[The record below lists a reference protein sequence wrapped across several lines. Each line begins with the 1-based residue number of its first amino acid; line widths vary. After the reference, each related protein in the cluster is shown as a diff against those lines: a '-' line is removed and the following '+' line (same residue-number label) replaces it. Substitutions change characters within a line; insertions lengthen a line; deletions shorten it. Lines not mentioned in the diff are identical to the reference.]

1 MGLLHSAV
9 AQWLST
15 VFWFLFG
22 WVSLISEETWL
33 PISGHHLIS
42 MFHLPPKIPFF
53 SLVCICVVICDSW
66 GYEPCS
72 KHLLDQEDV
81 DMVNSL
87 DKEKGI
93 TLEDFKLI
101 KMHMANCM
109 ISFFSSF
116 FNLYH
121 TCIYSPYATA
131 LFCSLTF
138 CFWLLHM
145 IIIRLRVDVVSGSEF
160 VVAAVI
166 LSFVC

>member
-15 VFWFLFG
+15 VFWFLFD

-109 ISFFSSF
+109 ISFFFVFLQSLSYMHLFPLCHSTVLFSNLLLLAIAYDYYSF
-116 FNLYH
+116 ACWCGVRFW
-121 TCIYSPYATA
+121 I
-131 LFCSLTF
+131 CS
-138 CFWLLHM
+138 CCCHP
-145 IIIRLRVDVVSGSEF
+145 
-160 VVAAVI
+160 
-166 LSFVC
+166 